1 VDTLFNPY
9 TPGAGSRPR
18 ELAGRDAQLQQFDNL
33 LGRLERG
40 NHERSIV
47 ISGLR
52 GVGKTVLLN
61 EFEDRA
67 DDRDWAVS
75 ALEVESTTDFR
86 FQIAEMV
93 RGALLDLSPRA
104 RRKDKLVKAARLL
117 KGFTLT
123 PTAEGEV
130 SGGFDIDAALAQPAT
145 ASIERQLVNLFV
157 GLGEV
162 ARDAA
167 LGAVFFIDEM
177 QLLAREDL
185 EALIAA
191 IHRTGQKNLPVAVV
205 GAGLP
210 ILRGLLVEAKSY
222 AERLFAYPE
231 LGPLPDEAAARAL
244 TGPARSAI
252 PDAPV
257 EWHDDA
263 LAEVTTVSEGY
274 PYFLQAY
281 GKFAW
286 ELAEGAA
293 IALDDV
299 ERAKP
304 LALAE
309 LDREFF
315 EQRYERATPAE
326 RWYLAAIAE
335 LGDGPQPTAKVV
347 KAGNYRSTSASSPV
361 RQSLLDKGLVYAP
374 AHGLIDFT
382 VPHFA
387 DFMRRRHPLRGLER
401 PKRRRAP
408 R

>member
-18 ELAGRDAQLQQFDNL
+18 ELAGRDAQLKQFDNL

-40 NHERSIV
+40 NHERSIM

-67 DDRDWAVS
+67 DSRDWAVS

-145 ASIERQLVNLFV
+145 ASMERQLVDLFV

-177 QLLAREDL
+177 QLLAQDDL

-191 IHRTGQKNLPVAVV
+191 THRTGQKNLPVAVV

-231 LGPLPDEAAARAL
+231 LGPLPAEAGALAL

-263 LAEVTTVSEGY
+263 VAEVTTVSEGY

-286 ELAEGAA
+286 ELGDGNA
-293 IALDDV
+293 ITLADV

-326 RWYLAAIAE
+326 RWYLAAIAA
-335 LGDGPQPTAKVV
+335 LGDGPQPTAQVV
-347 KAGNYRSTSASSPV
+347 KAGDYLSMSASSPV
-361 RQSLLDKGLVYAP
+361 RQSLLDKGLAYAP

-387 DFMRRRHPLRGLER
+387 DFMRRRHPLSSLEP